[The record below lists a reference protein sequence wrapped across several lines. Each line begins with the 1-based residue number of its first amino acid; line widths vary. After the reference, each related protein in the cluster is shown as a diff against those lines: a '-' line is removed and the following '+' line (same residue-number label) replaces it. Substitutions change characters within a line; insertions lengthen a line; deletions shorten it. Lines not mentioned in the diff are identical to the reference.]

1 MCVANKKWPSAEHT
15 QTHMQGEE
23 AAWQELTDSGRA
35 TVPVGWVRVGIKPK
49 PGRMTSELYTSPT
62 QPTGH
67 ASAKLTHTEEHTAC
81 CVVLL
86 LTPWNCPLLCQAL
99 HSKIPVE
106 SVGRWRILE
115 TFGCYETWG
124 WVTETNKYFPEA
136 TQEGMGVEGL
146 LLHSS
151 HHFILHKVYV
161 YAQMCECKAR

>member
-86 LTPWNCPLLCQAL
+86 LTPWNCPLLSLPSPSLENTCGICGAVAYFGDIWLLWNMRLGDRNQQIFPWSNSRG
-99 HSKIPVE
+99 HGS
-106 SVGRWRILE
+106 GRTAPTL
-115 TFGCYETWG
+115 
-124 WVTETNKYFPEA
+124 K
-136 TQEGMGVEGL
+136 
-146 LLHSS
+146 SS
-151 HHFILHKVYV
+151 FYI
-161 YAQMCECKAR
+161 A